1 MHRRRKR
8 ISFGTIAMVVFTA
21 IVLVCTFAVVIFI
34 RGGDSDLSMDA
45 ERLVS
50 SIGELVALTQPDRT
64 ADEVVNMNVVLAGV
78 PTAAASY
85 APVQVEST
93 PVVQTTA
100 NAVQAAST
108 PVPQETAA
116 PVRRSLSMT
125 IGGLISFEGKVIAG
139 TLDRESGKYMLSE
152 TLDGISS
159 AVHAHMNIAL
169 LNSLPDAAKDAYHTP
184 QVYAGAL
191 KNAGFD
197 YVLLSADKTLEA
209 GERGVA
215 EALEAFAGSGIAAT
229 GLYTPDNPSHA
240 AHYRVNGLDVTVLAY
255 TDILSS
261 ASKTA
266 VRDEAKRAQL
276 IEMFDQK
283 KAVADVKAAKKAG
296 SDIVLVSLHWGASSA
311 SAPTTAQRAA
321 AQALCNAGA
330 DIIIGAHSD
339 AVQHVEYLNASNDPA
354 HQTLVA
360 WSMGTLLS
368 ESRANRE
375 VVSGILLHLD
385 MAYDEDE
392 GRVIFEQVSYTPT
405 YTWGQKDENASLY
418 KYRVLISDEEAPPA
432 MVQTQKDIMGRA
444 LRLIQNT
451 MSKGVAVQR

>member
-8 ISFGTIAMVVFTA
+8 ISIGTVAMVVFTA
-21 IVLVCTFAVVIFI
+21 IVLVCTFAVVVFI

-50 SIGELVALTQPDRT
+50 SIGELVALTQPDRA
-64 ADEVVNMNVVLAGV
+64 ADEVVNMNVVVAGPPSSSPV
-78 PTAAASY
+78 PIEA
-85 APVQVEST
+85 T
-93 PVVQTTA
+93 PFIQTTA
-100 NAVQAAST
+100 SVAQSVAT

-116 PVRRSLSMT
+116 PIRRTLSMT

-139 TLDRESGKYMLSE
+139 TLDRESGKYILSE

-169 LNSLPDAAKDAYHTP
+169 LNSLPNPAKDAYHTP
-184 QVYAGAL
+184 LVYAEAL

-197 YVLLSADKTLEA
+197 YVLLGADKTLEA
-209 GERGVA
+209 GEKGVA
-215 EALEAFAGSGIAAT
+215 EALEAFASSGIAAT
-229 GLYTPDNPSHA
+229 GLYAPESQTHA
-240 AHYRVNGLDVTVLAY
+240 AQYRVNGLDVTVLVY

-261 ASKTA
+261 ASKSA
-266 VRDEAKRAQL
+266 VREEAKRAQL
-276 IEMFDQK
+276 IEVFDQK
-283 KAVADVKAAKKAG
+283 KAVSDVKTAKDAG
-296 SDIVLVSLHWGASSA
+296 TDIVLVSLHWGASSA

-385 MAYDEDE
+385 MAYDEAA

-418 KYRVLISDEEAPPA
+418 KYRVLISDEEAPAA